1 MMNDRQMSRL
11 STVPRNRAAQR
22 STSHV
27 EPQVR
32 QTNAA
37 LGRPI
42 DRATRAFMESHFDHD
57 FSHVRIHTDSR
68 AAQLAVGHDALAIT
82 TGRDVYFDR
91 ETYAPATTQGRMI
104 LAHELAHV

>member
-1 MMNDRQMSRL
+1 MNDRQLAQTPRL
-11 STVPRNRAAQR
+11 NAVPRNRAAQR

-57 FSHVRIHTDSR
+57 FSHVRIHTDSQ
-68 AAQLAVGHDALAIT
+68 AARFAADHDAMAIT
-82 TGRDVYFDR
+82 TGPP
-91 ETYAPATTQGRMI
+91 TTSPAPKTSS
-104 LAHELAHV
+104 HVNG